1 MKFFF
6 YANYLNSNLEAENF
20 VQKLK
25 NFINCVLVKFF
36 KVLTET
42 KVNFIL
48 GCQKQD
54 NAFSCA
60 LACAV
65 NLMKLT
71 ISMFIFRT
79 ITFLYIAYI
88 QHLAC

>member
-1 MKFFF
+1 MLTLF
-6 YANYLNSNLEAENF
+6 Y
-20 VQKLK
+20 
-25 NFINCVLVKFF
+25 
-36 KVLTET
+36 
-42 KVNFIL
+42 L

-54 NAFSCA
+54 KAFSCA

-88 QHLAC
+88 QHLACWDEFAYSKSSLNFATTIVKET

>member
-25 NFINCVLVKFF
+25 NFINRVLVKFF

-42 KVNFIL
+42 NVNFIL
-48 GCQKQD
+48 LRLSK
-54 NAFSCA
+54 
-60 LACAV
+60 
-65 NLMKLT
+65 T
-71 ISMFIFRT
+71 R
-79 ITFLYIAYI
+79 
-88 QHLAC
+88 

>member
-36 KVLTET
+36 KVLTEK

-48 GCQKQD
+48 LQVVK
-54 NAFSCA
+54 NKIKPSR
-60 LACAV
+60 V
-65 NLMKLT
+65 
-71 ISMFIFRT
+71 R
-79 ITFLYIAYI
+79 
-88 QHLAC
+88 